1 MRYTKLHKEI
11 TTITEYKMAKNTEE
25 TVPEVTMEVT
35 QKTVLEYMEEI
46 EEVQKSVMSGQRKLN
61 QLHKD
66 LERAHKR
73 EIRTAR
79 KSRKSS
85 RATGE
90 KKDPSGF
97 NKPQPVPVEFHC
109 QPWGCTADQEL
120 PRTVLTKMVYDYIKE
135 NDLQAEHDK
144 RVIKPDAVLR
154 KLFHLKEDD
163 TLEFKNFQTY
173 MARLY
178 KRNFDDDDT
187 WESQASSTSE
197 SEADEPKKKAGKKVS
212 GSKKGKKG
220 KTSANASI

>member
-1 MRYTKLHKEI
+1 
-11 TTITEYKMAKNTEE
+11 MAKNTDE
-25 TVPEVTMEVT
+25 TVTEVTMEVT
-35 QKTVLEYMEEI
+35 QKTVLELMEEI
-46 EEVQKSVMSGQRKLN
+46 EEVQKTVMSGQRKLN

-66 LERAHKR
+66 LERSHKR

-97 NKPQPVPVEFHC
+97 NKPQPVPVEFHS

-135 NDLQAEHDK
+135 NELQAEHDR

-154 KLFHLKEDD
+154 KLFHLKEED

-178 KRNFDDDDT
+178 KRNFD
-187 WESQASSTSE
+187 EVELECSSSSASE
-197 SEADEPKKKAGKKVS
+197 SEQEDSKKKTKAKS
-212 GSKKGKKG
+212 GKKG
-220 KTSANASI
+220 GKKSKTANASI